1 LGLTGVDGETL
12 LPLKLPALP
21 GMSTTAP
28 TAPTEAPDV
37 DTAEPEPVMVVPPVR
52 WEGGP
57 VEFDRVA
64 PPSGNPVAASPRR
77 CRPAPTSSMH

>member
-1 LGLTGVDGETL
+1 MLLQSRQLGLTGVDGETL

-64 PPSGNPVAASPRR
+64 PPSGNP
-77 CRPAPTSSMH
+77 